1 MDSALHFR
9 IPNEHMRQPC
19 IGVFDSGVGGLSVLR
34 SLRSQL
40 AQAPLR
46 YVADSAHAPYGER
59 SDAYVLDRSRR
70 IMEHL
75 MRQGAIGLVIACNTA
90 TAIAVK
96 DLRARWPEFPI
107 IGVEPGIKPAVAITH
122 NGRVGVMATPKTIAS
137 EKFQSLMKAQAAH
150 AQIVAQACP
159 GLARLIE
166 EGDLDSPQMRE
177 AVLLHTAPL
186 RDAKVDTVVLG
197 CTHYPFVRHL
207 IEEAM
212 GPDVQIIDT
221 ADAVARHA
229 RNTLESRIPPGL
241 MPRVVLETSGDVE
254 RLKAIAATWLPFAC
268 VVEPMIES
276 TSTSPSN
283 RLIR

>member
-1 MDSALHFR
+1 
-9 IPNEHMRQPC
+9 MRQPC
-19 IGVFDSGVGGLSVLR
+19 VGVFDSGVGGLSVLR

-40 AQAPLR
+40 AQAPLL

-59 SDAYVLDRSRR
+59 SDAYVLDRSMR

-75 MRQGAIGLVIACNTA
+75 MSQGAIGLVIACNTA
-90 TAIAVK
+90 TAVAVK
-96 DLRARWPEFPI
+96 ALRARWPEFPI
-107 IGVEPGIKPAVAITH
+107 IGVEPGIKPAVAASR

-137 EKFQSLMKAQAAH
+137 EKFRSLMKAQSAG
-150 AQIVAQACP
+150 AQIIAQPCP

-166 EGDLDSPQMRE
+166 EGDLTSAQMRQ
-177 AVLLHTAPL
+177 AVAQHTAPL
-186 RDAKVDTVVLG
+186 RQAGVDTVVLG

-229 RNTLESRIPPGL
+229 GNTLLGL
-241 MPRVVLETSGDVE
+241 LPREAQPSAVLQTTGDVQ
-254 RLKAIAATWLPFAC
+254 RLEAIASAWLTFPC
-268 VVEPMIES
+268 TVEP
-276 TSTSPSN
+276 TGNAAAASPIGNVS
-283 RLIR
+283 LSPPPLP